1 MAAQRRVSAGST
13 SGSESCGSET
23 SCGGTPCDTPRG
35 SGRSVLWQ
43 TETETRRDVLQLVDD
58 DRILE
63 RIQRRSDGICCC
75 LMTNV
80 HREHI
85 RIPVDSITRIEAVYA
100 QQAKTRLALKSAFMC
115 VTGVTLMTVGGPAD
129 DVSDLSHSDDGV
141 IPNWVGPASL
151 IIGICLMCA
160 YLNSMKGGMLAKFY
174 CADRAKP
181 ITVAFPLVRTY
192 RTVSD
197 TVGTRTYLTVSD
209 AGFDADGEAAGKA
222 MQVVRKVEA
231 ARAMWHTSG
240 ALV

>member
-1 MAAQRRVSAGST
+1 M
-13 SGSESCGSET
+13 
-23 SCGGTPCDTPRG
+23 
-35 SGRSVLWQ
+35 LWQ
-43 TETETRRDVLQLVDD
+43 IETETRRDVLQLVDD

-85 RIPVDSITRIEAVYA
+85 RIPVDSITRMEAVYA
-100 QQAKTRLALKSAFMC
+100 QQAKTGLALASICLCLA
-115 VTGVTLMTVGGPAD
+115 GVTLLAVGGRAD
-129 DVSDLSHSDDGV
+129 DVSDLGHNDGV
-141 IPNWVGPASL
+141 IFNWVGSVLL

-192 RTVSD
+192 RTDRTVSD
-197 TVGTRTYLTVSD
+197 TVGTRT
-209 AGFDADGEAAGKA
+209 
-222 MQVVRKVEA
+222 
-231 ARAMWHTSG
+231 
-240 ALV
+240 